1 MAESET
7 SPSDEAERQEEV
19 DMLYKKMSVER
30 HERLKK
36 DMRDLITRFRMRG
49 QKYEDKANNFI
60 FIEIL
65 KKIIRKYLK
74 FLFII
79 KYALR

>member
-49 QKYEDKANNFI
+49 QKYEDKVNNII
-60 FIEIL
+60 FLEIL
-65 KKIIRKYLK
+65 SKIL
-74 FLFII
+74 
-79 KYALR
+79 

>member
-7 SPSDEAERQEEV
+7 SPCDEAERQEEV

-49 QKYEDKANNFI
+49 QKYEDKVNNII
-60 FIEIL
+60 FLKIL
-65 KKIIRKYLK
+65 SKILQLYLNV
-74 FLFII
+74 
-79 KYALR
+79 

>member
-7 SPSDEAERQEEV
+7 SPSDEAERQQEV

-36 DMRDLITRFRMRG
+36 DMRDLVTRFRMRS
-49 QKYEDKANNFI
+49 QKYEDKVHI
-60 FIEIL
+60 SH
-65 KKIIRKYLK
+65 KYLK
-74 FLFII
+74 YEIFYNISMNE
-79 KYALR
+79 YS